1 MLQAF
6 SEENNQIITLQVI
19 LNFMYSQGF
28 PYHNLS
34 HMVIFISPLKLS
46 IQQIQHGSDALGY
59 TPTGDRME
67 GSRFGPLS
75 RIRYIEVYDE
85 EGVNQVL
92 SDISQ

>member
-6 SEENNQIITLQVI
+6 SEENNQIITLQVT

-34 HMVIFISPLKLS
+34 CMVIFISPLKLS

-67 GSRFGPLS
+67 G
-75 RIRYIEVYDE
+75 
-85 EGVNQVL
+85 GVDLVHYQEFTTL
-92 SDISQ
+92 KCMMKRG